1 MRDPA
6 SLPDDASSQD
16 PSPQLDAF
24 AVDLRD
30 VLDRNVAS
38 LYSHLVTRPTGR
50 AVRLAIES
58 QLKELG
64 LPALSLVDLSSVSIL
79 DYSCADEVVAKLL
92 LARRS
97 PSAPHREVFFV
108 FHGLRD
114 HHREP
119 ILEVL
124 ERHRLAAVTRAHD
137 AERDFELLGTVAAE
151 EARAWARLQALRRVP
166 ALRIEDAFP
175 DPSERRTLEGL
186 VQRGLIFRH
195 PLRGDLHALSSLL

>member
-1 MRDPA
+1 MRDGVQFPEDPT
-6 SLPDDASSQD
+6 SED
-16 PSPQLDAF
+16 PSPRLDSF

-58 QLKELG
+58 QLRELG
-64 LPALSLVDLSSVSIL
+64 LPALSLVDLSSVAIL

-108 FHGLRD
+108 FHGLRE

-124 ERHRLAAVTRAHD
+124 DRHRLAAVTRGHD
-137 AERDFELLGTVAAE
+137 AGRDFELLGTVAEE
-151 EARAWARLQALRRVP
+151 EARTWTRLQALRRVP
-166 ALRIEDAFP
+166 ALKIEDAFP
-175 DPSERRTLEGL
+175 DPSERQTLDGL
-186 VQRGLIFRH
+186 VRRGLIFRH